1 MAFPFKG
8 KCDLGCFD
16 VLALG
21 YVAVSGIMEKSNTS
35 LSLLG
40 SYWEKIDQSENQFL
54 MEVIR
59 LIRKL
64 SYYLLFKVNDIC
76 VWIKKS

>member
-8 KCDLGCFD
+8 KCDLGC
-16 VLALG
+16 VLSLG